1 LRSVSALIPSR
12 PAIAFIVAQSE
23 SILSRNHRGVRD
35 QPRSPGVGVL
45 VVPARHAPSLPEYAR
60 FFATPQK
67 VARVKKSQIE
77 YWGTFFDAIV
87 DESYIEKRRR
97 VGSVHATIGLSL
109 QSYFAGMNLM
119 FDLLT
124 RALTRAA
131 KDGGFPAGEL
141 AGAIAA
147 TTKLTHLDTSIVS
160 DAFAELTE
168 RTISEQSD
176 AIVAMSTPVAVVWDG
191 ILLIPVVGIIDSRRA
206 QDIMSTLLLSI
217 RDTGAGVC
225 ILDIGGVG
233 IVDTAVANHF
243 IKITKATR
251 LMGCECI
258 ISGLSPA
265 VTQTIVELGVD
276 VSMVS
281 TRATLR
287 DALAIG
293 FQKTGN
299 HVVQSGE

>member
-1 LRSVSALIPSR
+1 
-12 PAIAFIVAQSE
+12 
-23 SILSRNHRGVRD
+23 
-35 QPRSPGVGVL
+35 
-45 VVPARHAPSLPEYAR
+45 
-60 FFATPQK
+60 